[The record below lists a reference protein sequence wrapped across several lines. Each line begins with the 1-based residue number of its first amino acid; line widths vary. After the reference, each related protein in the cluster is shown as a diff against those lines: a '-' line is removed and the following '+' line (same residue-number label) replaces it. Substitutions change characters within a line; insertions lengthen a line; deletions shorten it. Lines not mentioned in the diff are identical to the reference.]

1 MKIRNINILTDQQL
15 NDHTEKSVKSS
26 LRINSKFM
34 AERVIPELQRLK
46 ADHWDKDAFDRLINF
61 FKDLQNAKN

>member
-15 NDHTEKSVKSS
+15 NDHTEASVKAN
-26 LRINSKFM
+26 LRINSRFM

-46 ADHWDKDAFDRLINF
+46 ADHWDKDAFDRLIKF
-61 FKDLQNAKN
+61 FEELQK